1 METAAGNM
9 KRFDQVNVIPFI
21 DIMLVLLAIVLTSA
35 TFISQGKIRLDLPEA
50 EHTETLTDEQG
61 VEIAIDAQEQLFFN
75 QSAIDTETLGEQLAL
90 LTRQTP
96 VVLYVDKS
104 VRFDRFVTVIDLL
117 KANKLEKLSIVARS
131 DR

>member
-1 METAAGNM
+1 METAAGIM

-21 DIMLVLLAIVLTSA
+21 DIMLVLLAIVLTTA
-35 TFISQGKIRLDLPEA
+35 TFISQGKISLDLPEA
-50 EHTETLTDEQG
+50 EHTETLIDEEG

-75 QSAIDTETLGEQLAL
+75 QSVVDTEALGEQLASL
-90 LTRQTP
+90 ARQTP

-117 KANKLEKLSIVARS
+117 KANKLEKLSIVARG

>member
-1 METAAGNM
+1 M

-21 DIMLVLLAIVLTSA
+21 DIMLVLLAIVLTTA
-35 TFISQGKIRLDLPEA
+35 TFITQGKISLDLPEA
-50 EHTETLTDEQG
+50 EHTKTLIDEQG
-61 VEIAIDAQEQLFFN
+61 VEIAIDAQERLFFN
-75 QSAIDTETLGEQLAL
+75 QSAIDTDTLGKQLASL
-90 LTRQTP
+90 ARQTP

-117 KANKLEKLSIVARS
+117 KTNKLEKLSIVARG

>member
-1 METAAGNM
+1 METAAGIM

-21 DIMLVLLAIVLTSA
+21 DIMLVLLAIVLTTA
-35 TFISQGKIRLDLPEA
+35 TFISQGKISLDLPEA
-50 EHTETLTDEQG
+50 EHTETLIDEEG
-61 VEIAIDAQEQLFFN
+61 VEITIDAQEQLFFN
-75 QSAIDTETLGEQLAL
+75 QSAMDIEALGEQLASL
-90 LTRQTP
+90 ARQTP
-96 VVLYVDKS
+96 VVLYVDRS